1 VTACHRLLEEAT
13 SVLDGVHRLPD
24 RPLPDPARRLR
35 SRWPRSRR
43 GLAVGAAAAVL
54 TSVLA
59 ACGGGGGGGV
69 PTLTWYTNPDSGGQA
84 EIASRCTD
92 AAQGRYRIE
101 TAVLPRDASSQREQ
115 LIRRLAANDSS
126 IDIMSLD
133 PPFIPE
139 FAQAGF
145 LAPVPEDVAG
155 RVTEDVVESAIEGST
170 WNGELVAVPFWANT
184 QLLWYRKSVVEAAG
198 LDMTQ
203 PVTWDQL
210 ITAAKD
216 QDVLLGVQGAR
227 AESLTVW
234 FNALI
239 ESAGGSIIADN
250 STDPDNIQLGL
261 TSDAGLR
268 AVQVMRDISRS
279 GQAGASLSTATEDT
293 TATGFEGPD
302 AGFQVNYPFV
312 WGRALAAVEAGTME
326 QSVPDDFGWALY
338 PQVDEGTDS
347 APPYGGI
354 NLGISAFS
362 QHVDFAY
369 AASECITSTENQ
381 AYYFTTN
388 GNPASDTTVYDDP
401 DVLKVF
407 PMAPT
412 ILQSLDQ
419 AAPRPQTPYYSE
431 VSGGLQREYHPTSSV
446 NPRTTPQK
454 ATDFIT
460 AVLRKE
466 QLL

>member
-1 VTACHRLLEEAT
+1 MTVPSTRMVRRVRGRA
-13 SVLDGVHRLPD
+13 V
-24 RPLPDPARRLR
+24 RPRRA
-35 SRWPRSRR
+35 
-43 GLAVGAAAAVL
+43 LAGAAAVAVL
-54 TSVLA
+54 SSVLA
-59 ACGGGGGGGV
+59 ACGSGDSGV

-84 EIASRCTD
+84 EIAARCTED
-92 AAQGRYRIE
+92 AGGKYRIA
-101 TAVLPRDASSQREQ
+101 TAVLPRQAGEQREQ
-115 LIRRLAANDSS
+115 LVRRLAANDAS

-145 LAPVPEDVAG
+145 LAPVPDDVAQ
-155 RVTEDVVESAIEGST
+155 RVTQDVVQSAIEGST
-170 WNGELVAVPFWANT
+170 WDDELVAVPWWANT
-184 QLLWYRKSVVEAAG
+184 QLLWYRKSVAEAAG
-198 LDMTQ
+198 LDMTK

-210 ITAAKD
+210 ITAAQD
-216 QDVLLGVQGAR
+216 QDKLIGVQGAR

-239 ESAGGSIIADN
+239 ESAGGSIIAEN
-250 STDPDNIQLGL
+250 STDPDQIQLGL
-261 TSDAGLR
+261 TSEAGIR
-268 AVQVMRDISRS
+268 AAEVMRDVSRS

-338 PQVDEGTDS
+338 PQVEEGTDS

-354 NLGISAFS
+354 NLGIGAFS
-362 QHVDFAY
+362 KHTDFAY
-369 AASECITSTENQ
+369 EASECITSTENQ

-401 DVLKVF
+401 EVLKVF
-407 PMAPT
+407 PMADT

-446 NPRTTPQK
+446 DPETTPQK

>member
-1 VTACHRLLEEAT
+1 MTV
-13 SVLDGVHRLPD
+13 PD
-24 RPLPDPARRLR
+24 TRIVGRVGRRARR
-35 SRWPRSRR
+35 PRRA
-43 GLAVGAAAAVL
+43 LAGVAAAAVL
-54 TSVLA
+54 SSVLA
-59 ACGGGGGGGV
+59 GCGSGGGGV

-92 AAQGRYRIE
+92 AAGGKYRIE
-101 TAVLPRDASSQREQ
+101 TAVLPRQAGEQREQ

-139 FAQAGF
+139 FSQAGF
-145 LAPVPEDVAG
+145 LAPVPDDVAQ
-155 RVTEDVVESAIEGST
+155 RVTQDVVESAIEGST
-170 WNGELVAVPFWANT
+170 WNGKLVAVPFWANT
-184 QLLWYRKSVVEAAG
+184 QLLWYRKSVAEAAG

-210 ITAAKD
+210 ITAAQG
-216 QDVLLGVQGAR
+216 QDKLLGVQGAR

-250 STDPDNIQLGL
+250 STDPDKIKLGL
-261 TSDAGLR
+261 TSDAGVRAAEVLR
-268 AVQVMRDISRS
+268 NVSRS

-326 QSVPDDFGWALY
+326 QSVPADFGWALY
-338 PQVDEGTDS
+338 PQVEAGTAS

-354 NLGISAFS
+354 NLGVGAFS
-362 QHVDFAY
+362 KHVDFAY
-369 AASECITSTENQ
+369 EATECITSTENQ

-431 VSGGLQREYHPTSSV
+431 VSGGLQREYHTTSSV